1 MAHPKSRV
9 SKARKNKRRTHHK
22 ADMPQLAIWTSTGEP
37 HMMHRAYWHEGSMY
51 YKGQVVVQAKEVVDT
66 VE

>member
-9 SKARKNKRRTHHK
+9 SKSKKNKRRTHHK
-22 ADMPQLAIWTSTGEP
+22 ALIPQLTVCKTTGET

-51 YKGQVVVQAKEVVDT
+51 YNGKMVIQSKET
-66 VE
+66 EEVE